1 MPPAG
6 SGYLHYLFTLSLKE
20 YQAKGKPATYP
31 PGNWQQYCAITGA
44 ELNTR
49 GFVYFHGAAPE
60 FEASVIKDSMGPN
73 AWSFQDLCWQRKE
86 DPAEMQLSRGYQHVC
101 DELEVHHMLLC

>member
-1 MPPAG
+1 MQVMR
-6 SGYLHYLFTLSLKE
+6 LSLAYSLCIYIALPNLKLRPF
-20 YQAKGKPATYP
+20 KS
-31 PGNWQQYCAITGA
+31 YCAITGA
-44 ELNTR
+44 KLNTR